1 MNITGKFLQFYGEQN
16 AGRPTR
22 LGVFDRGNDYWLE
35 DGLPLTGIDFDRR
48 KNAIQIMLNN
58 EITHTISDVRKVQA
72 SFSLDEINDGLD
84 ITDAEQRTTIL
95 RFEI

>member
-1 MNITGKFLQFYGEQN
+1 MTMTGKFLQFYGEQN
-16 AGRPTR
+16 TGRPTR
-22 LGVFDRGNDYWLE
+22 LGVFDQGNDYWLE

-58 EITHTISDVRKVQA
+58 EITHTISDVRKIQA
-72 SFSLDEINDGLD
+72 SFNFDEINDGLD